1 MIRPQAGDK
10 SLSRSAS
17 LHAAHA
23 ESFCDAFAK
32 AQAIRL
38 DRIRRESRGA
48 ADERRRISH
57 PFVVRPDAEALTV
70 LIRRLKVVGQPDG
83 AISVKPEHPDEGIG
97 RIALMRSVGT
107 SDPDFFHGIVGQLAN
122 VSPNSKNGVDE
133 QWLNFML
140 SMVRSV
146 EPKDG
151 TEAMIATQLAALHAL
166 ALTAARRLAQAAT
179 MAQQDSAER
188 ALNKLS
194 RSFAALVTTLKS
206 WRSKGEQRVLV
217 QHVTVDGGSQAI
229 VGNVHTGSNALPGVA
244 EINDGQ
250 PHAKQIAYA
259 LEPALF
265 SPDAPRD
272 ALSVAS
278 DAEWALP
285 DARRKVARR
294 PSGK

>member
-1 MIRPQAGDK
+1 MTTDHSADIEAQRPPYVPTA
-10 SLSRSAS
+10 
-17 LHAAHA
+17 
-23 ESFCDAFAK
+23 
-32 AQAIRL
+32 
-38 DRIRRESRGA
+38 
-48 ADERRRISH
+48 
-57 PFVVRPDAEALTV
+57 AEAEMV
-70 LIRRLKVVGQPDG
+70 EAHMAKKAKRPPRLKVVGQPNG

-151 TEAMIATQLAALHAL
+151 TEAMIAAQMAAIHSLTM
-166 ALTAARRLAQAAT
+166 TAAHRLAQADTLAH
-179 MAQQDSAER
+179 EV

-194 RSFAALVTTLKS
+194 RTFAALVTTLKS

-244 EINDGQ
+244 ENYNGQ
-250 PHAKQIAYA
+250 PRARQIGYA

-265 SPDAPRD
+265 SPDPPRD

-285 DARRKVARR
+285 DARRKVARS